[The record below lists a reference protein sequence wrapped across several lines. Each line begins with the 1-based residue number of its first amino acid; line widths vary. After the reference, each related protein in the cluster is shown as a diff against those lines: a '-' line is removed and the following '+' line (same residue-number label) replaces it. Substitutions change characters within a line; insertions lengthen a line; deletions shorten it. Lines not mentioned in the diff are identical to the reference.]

1 MVEWKDVPG
10 YEGLYKVSNQ
20 GDIATKR
27 RQGSQ
32 GCVLHPVLQPHGYI
46 TVSLCKD
53 GQVHKFYVHRLVAV
67 TFLGEKPG
75 MEVNHKDENRS
86 NNRLENLE
94 WVTANQNCNYG
105 NHNYRVAVTTRTNH
119 AKSVVQCDLNGNEI
133 RRFGILHD
141 AAKFVHGNSI
151 NISRAARGIR
161 NRSTAYGYSW
171 RYE

>member
-1 MVEWKDVPG
+1 M
-10 YEGLYKVSNQ
+10 
-20 GDIATKR
+20 
-27 RQGSQ
+27 
-32 GCVLHPVLQPHGYI
+32 LQPNGYL
-46 TVSLCKD
+46 TVSLCKG
-53 GQVHKFYVHRLVAV
+53 GQVHKFYVHRLVAT

-75 MEVNHKDENRS
+75 MEVNHKDEKRS

-94 WVTANQNCNYG
+94 WVTTKQNCNYG
-105 NHNYRVAVTTRTNH
+105 NHNYHVAVTTRTNQ

-141 AAKFVHGNSI
+141 AAKFVNGHSI

-161 NRSTAYGYSW
+161 NRLTAYGYSW